1 MIRSRDAKKRQGY
14 NVKMTHALDFTSIP
28 LKIGGIR
35 STLSPWQCLLECC
48 VPCFFSFP
56 LSWWYFTLLIKFHRA
71 IWSPL
76 PRAVSHLVPSFSPHH
91 SSLLIPFAA
100 LRVHPMS
107 ILLSSGPSLF
117 FSTTAIFLQSLKEL
131 KISQKPHVCTLGS
144 CWTIWLK
151 VFGDGSLKLA
161 FNTTFSLRS
170 PQGCYQSSIM
180 LTRLISF
187 PLFGSYLKS
196 SCKIHLHIAF
206 YNCPFQLTPS
216 PATKIQGLPSEPQD
230 KRAPCPPAVA
240 PDLCCPRRMRPLI

>member
-14 NVKMTHALDFTSIP
+14 SDKMTHALDFTSIP

-107 ILLSSGPSLF
+107 TCLLVLLSLSLPLPFF
-117 FSTTAIFLQSLKEL
+117 FSHWKNWKF
-131 KISQKPHVCTLGS
+131 
-144 CWTIWLK
+144 
-151 VFGDGSLKLA
+151 
-161 FNTTFSLRS
+161 LRS
-170 PQGCYQSSIM
+170 PTCAIWGAAGQYDWRSSAM
-180 LTRLISF
+180 
-187 PLFGSYLKS
+187 
-196 SCKIHLHIAF
+196 
-206 YNCPFQLTPS
+206 
-216 PATKIQGLPSEPQD
+216 GLWS
-230 KRAPCPPAVA
+230 
-240 PDLCCPRRMRPLI
+240 